1 MAENGTTGKPAVEE
15 SKHTIPTERCGDVTV
30 FVQGDLVNHDKKA
43 VFLTIHDLGCNHTS
57 FHDFVEHPAMS
68 EIKQRSVFI
77 HVDVPGQEDNAPD
90 LPDGF
95 VFPAMQD
102 LGDAMSTVLDMLDV
116 KFVVGLGEGAGA
128 NILARFG
135 LAHPS
140 RVLGL
145 ILIHPTSTVAGVMET
160 IKDKII
166 SWKLTNLGMNTT
178 AEEYLIFH
186 RFGTQLTEQMEVTDN
201 KERVMREFQQK
212 LKSSINPK
220 NLSKYVNT
228 FLNRTD
234 ISSILR
240 KNLQVETMVV
250 VGSKASNLRSVHTM
264 HQSMDSARAQLLQL
278 DGVGDVLSECPE
290 KMAQSLLLFVK
301 GLGLLTSVT
310 MVGVQRQRTFSGGSE
325 DEVAGRPRTQRS
337 LSMEE
342 YDRPNLQRLLSRERR
357 ESRDETVHE

>member
-1 MAENGTTGKPAVEE
+1 MTLK
-15 SKHTIPTERCGDVTV
+15 KHTIPTERCGDVTV

-160 IKDKII
+160 IKDKV
-166 SWKLTNLGMNTT
+166 LPL
-178 AEEYLIFH
+178 LIPSFFYPAH
-186 RFGTQLTEQMEVTDN
+186 PR
-201 KERVMREFQQK
+201 
-212 LKSSINPK
+212 
-220 NLSKYVNT
+220 
-228 FLNRTD
+228 D
-234 ISSILR
+234 I
-240 KNLQVETMVV
+240 
-250 VGSKASNLRSVHTM
+250 
-264 HQSMDSARAQLLQL
+264 
-278 DGVGDVLSECPE
+278 
-290 KMAQSLLLFVK
+290 
-301 GLGLLTSVT
+301 
-310 MVGVQRQRTFSGGSE
+310 
-325 DEVAGRPRTQRS
+325 
-337 LSMEE
+337 
-342 YDRPNLQRLLSRERR
+342 
-357 ESRDETVHE
+357 